1 MDSKAFFEKVK
12 RMREAQRKYFQHRSP
27 TYLNESKKLEKEI
40 DDEIKRVE
48 TILHQRN
55 NPQLWQP

>member
-40 DDEIKRVE
+40 DDEIKRVDSIITE
-48 TILHQRN
+48 RN
-55 NPQLWQP
+55 NPKLEF